1 MFNKILVPLDGSE
14 LAERALK
21 PALKIAQHSE
31 AEIILL
37 RVPLPETMLI
47 AAPHLYGGY
56 DLMYPSQ
63 ALNKSRQEAKDYLDH
78 IQQLTAQAGL
88 NVRVKAP
95 EGDIAEVIVETAF
108 DEHVDLIVMSSHGY
122 SGITR
127 WVLGSVAEKVLADA
141 PCPVL
146 VIRSAEPLNK
156 VLITLDGSELAE
168 SALKPGIET
177 AMALADEV
185 TLLRV
190 AEEVR
195 FDEMAQL
202 EIAERGLGGRLQEEL
217 YKEAETYLQ
226 TVAEANLRDG
236 LTMQTLVRIGA
247 PTGQIL
253 DFAEAHQVGLIAMAT
268 HGRTGLRRWVYGSVT
283 EKILRGFR
291 GSLLVTR
298 PKPMT

>member
-14 LAERALK
+14 LAERALR
-21 PALKIAQHSE
+21 PALKIAQHFE
-31 AEIILL
+31 AEILLL
-37 RVPLPETMLI
+37 RVPLPETLLV
-47 AAPHLYGGY
+47 AAPHLYGSY

-78 IQQLTAQAGL
+78 IQQLTVGAGL
-88 NVRVKAP
+88 NVNVKSP
-95 EGDIAEVIVETAF
+95 EGDIAEVIVETAI
-108 DEHVDLIVMSSHGY
+108 DGHVDLIVMSSHGY

-127 WVLGSVAEKVLADA
+127 WVLGSVAEKVLGDA

-146 VIRSAEPLNK
+146 VIRSAEPLTK
-156 VLITLDGSELAE
+156 MLITLDGSELAE
-168 SALKPGIET
+168 SALKPGIESAT
-177 AMALADEV
+177 ALADEV

-195 FDEMAQL
+195 FDELAQL

-247 PTGQIL
+247 PTSQIL

-268 HGRTGLRRWVYGSVT
+268 HGRTGLKRWAYGSVT

-291 GSLLVTR
+291 GSMLVTR